1 MFSNNLLMAA
11 AGGGGVTGYV
21 IEGSAMSEDANLV
34 RAFETPAVNGQKIWV
49 YSTVRKQSEFGGDSY
64 LLSDDNDSGSPD
76 GLYFDDEVLKFRY
89 AGTGKRASA
98 ALFRDAAAYGHLV
111 IAFDSTQ
118 GTEADRFR
126 GWWNGV
132 AITFTDVNTIA
143 QNDEPDI
150 GGASN
155 HSLLRNEYDDRD
167 YFNGYTS
174 LVSFQPTVTITDPET
189 DGYGE
194 FDNDGYWQILDIS
207 ELSYAAV
214 NSFLLEGGVNVAAGV
229 DSNSALTVTLEGP
242 SDAAF
247 ADEGSNYS
255 FVGRS
260 VSSDIVNKATRVES
274 AHNFAADF
282 TVAFQPG
289 PATTDGGHLV
299 VGVYDIAEDGTYS
312 VDDQTG
318 AMSSMTAS
326 WWCERDGDVKYGSS
340 NKDTGTFGADDTIK
354 LKRSGSTLTWYKND
368 VLYHEH
374 TDTSSATLRLVIA
387 AGITG
392 ITHRSLRWW
401 DSVESEGNFF
411 TPTGTPTA
419 TNDSPTN
426 DADNDIGNYATLSP
440 IDKNS
445 NITLSNGNL
454 TIDGGTAQG
463 YPSFGTQ
470 SITEGKY
477 YYEFEFDTLDGT
489 NAGPVFGF
497 CNRDA
502 NDFSLDLVNV
512 APADYYTMRYWI
524 GGTGYRVHNDTS
536 IYQPNNDPTAAAGQL
551 GAVAIDLDAGKGWFL
566 IDDVIMADSGGTQ
579 GSIASGTNPCFTFT
593 ANTPMLPVAG
603 ATTDATGICN
613 FGQTTFTNT
622 PPTGFKALSTANMP
636 DPAIPDP
643 TEHHQ
648 VELVSH
654 DGSSTNFTCNWD
666 ADTYDTLFI
675 IKNRDSVEAFHWID
689 GVRGYNKYF
698 TSETTD
704 AWTTDSNVITV
715 SGTTITL
722 GSTLANDNYVVE
734 CHRAGAS
741 ASRTAH
747 TADVPPDL
755 ASTTSFNSVTGFCI
769 MTWTGGGTLGQTIN
783 HGMGQ
788 APDLFISSQD
798 NASQNK
804 RVYHSSIGATKYI
817 NLESTNGTATSSN
830 FMNDT
835 EPTASVISLGATG
848 FSNNDS
854 GASHV
859 GYAWYSVEGNS
870 AFGSYE
876 GNASTDGSVVNVG
889 IKPLSAFVK
898 AIDSTDWW
906 QKMETVG
913 GVAFNGDC
921 DALYYNSTYAET
933 DEDANNGIDII
944 SNGLKMRGAGGQI
957 NAAETYIYGIWGGRP
972 IQGPAP
978 ASNTSQGRAR

>member
-11 AGGGGVTGYV
+11 AGGAGLDGYV
-21 IEGSAMSEDANLV
+21 VEGSAIIDISDSATLG
-34 RAFETPAVNGQKIWV
+34 FTPAVAANRTVQIRGCWLKVIPGVANRIGCAFRQTPSNQFDTIDIGSTGFLIFRSQVDSSNKLFLKTSAQYRDPAAYMQVICV
-49 YSTVRKQSEFGGDSY
+49 YDSTPAT
-64 LLSDDNDSGSPD
+64 PD
-76 GLYFDDEVLKFRY
+76 GDDCFIYVNGVKVTDYDTETYPSQNDALEWGNNV
-89 AGTGKRASA
+89 AGEDGRNMW
-98 ALFRDAAAYGHLV
+98 YGSNGDGSYGSNNITQAFYQDG
-111 IAFDSTQ
+111 IAFSD
-118 GTEADRFR
+118 
-126 GWWNGV
+126 
-132 AITFTDVNTIA
+132 
-143 QNDEPDI
+143 
-150 GGASN
+150 
-155 HSLLRNEYDDRD
+155 
-167 YFNGYTS
+167 
-174 LVSFQPTVTITDPET
+174 ITD
-189 DGYGE
+189 YGE
-194 FDNDGYWQILDIS
+194 FDSNGEWRPIDIS
-207 ELSYAAV
+207 GLTFGT
-214 NSFLLEGGVNVAAGV
+214 NGFLLEGGVDVAAGT
-229 DSNSALTVTLEGP
+229 DSSGNS
-242 SDAAF
+242 
-247 ADEGSNYS
+247 N
-255 FVGRS
+255 
-260 VSSDIVNKATRVES
+260 
-274 AHNFAADF
+274 DF
-282 TVAFQPG
+282 TPS
-289 PATTDGGHLV
+289 
-299 VGVYDIAEDGTYS
+299 GT
-312 VDDQTG
+312 
-318 AMSSMTAS
+318 
-326 WWCERDGDVKYGSS
+326 
-340 NKDTGTFGADDTIK
+340 I
-354 LKRSGSTLTWYKND
+354 
-368 VLYHEH
+368 
-374 TDTSSATLRLVIA
+374 
-387 AGITG
+387 
-392 ITHRSLRWW
+392 
-401 DSVESEGNFF
+401 
-411 TPTGTPTA
+411 TA

-426 DADNDIGNYATLSP
+426 DADNDYGNYCTWNT
-440 IDKNS
+440 IDEVGANLT
-445 NITLSNGNL
+445 ISNGNL
-454 TIDGGTAQG
+454 TVVDSSAGTWDGARATQHIPSTGIWGVQLTQNGAPLGWELGLAQRSYDLDNGGGMWATADTICYCPYQGTGSIYSDAAAVQTSLGTTGDTDVVEMIVDMDAGNVKWYKNSVLLGTAEDLPATTTDDPWFFTINCG
-463 YPSFGTQ
+463 GV
-470 SITEGKY
+470 SIDLD
-477 YYEFEFDTLDGT
+477 FD
-489 NAGPVFGF
+489 F
-497 CNRDA
+497 
-502 NDFSLDLVNV
+502 
-512 APADYYTMRYWI
+512 
-524 GGTGYRVHNDTS
+524 
-536 IYQPNNDPTAAAGQL
+536 GQL
-551 GAVAIDLDAGKGWFL
+551 GYDPN
-566 IDDVIMADSGGTQ
+566 GT
-579 GSIASGTNPCFTFT
+579 
-593 ANTPMLPVAG
+593 VAG
-603 ATTDATGICN
+603 AL
-613 FGQTTFTNT
+613 
-622 PPTGFKALSTANMP
+622 ALSTANMST
-636 DPAIPDP
+636 PAIPDP

-876 GNASTDGSVVNVG
+876 GNASTDGIVVNVG

-957 NAAETYIYGIWGGRP
+957 NAAETYIYGIWGGTP

>member
-11 AGGGGVTGYV
+11 AGGGGAGYV
-21 IEGSAMSEDANLV
+21 IENSIRLDGSSYTTHASGVTRSDIKISTFSVWVKRGNIDGTTQNIWGGEKYNTNQDQTFFNSSEQIDFFIDQTGGPNDYGYTTTAVYRDPSAWMHIYQRYDSTDATAADRIRTWINGV
-34 RAFETPAVNGQKIWV
+34 ETTSLSKH
-49 YSTVRKQSEFGGDSY
+49 SGGDVP
-64 LLSDDNDSGSPD
+64 LNEDNGFMQSGLDSFVGAT
-76 GLYFDDEVLKFRY
+76 L
-89 AGTGKRASA
+89 AGANP
-98 ALFRDAAAYGHLV
+98 L
-111 IAFDSTQ
+111 
-118 GTEADRFR
+118 
-126 GWWNGV
+126 
-132 AITFTDVNTIA
+132 
-143 QNDEPDI
+143 
-150 GGASN
+150 
-155 HSLLRNEYDDRD
+155 
-167 YFNGYTS
+167 
-174 LVSFQPTVTITDPET
+174 
-189 DGYGE
+189 DGYMAEFIFLDGNIEEVTAFGE
-194 FDNDGYWQILDIS
+194 FDDQGYWRPIDPSGVDFSGTGSLWLDFAVAPGTGNGAGTDANPSAVERQLAQSLGSTLGDLTGGSGLAASFNGTKHEAQATASTAGNVADGYIGKDWGATSKKVISKVIVYATSDAGYNNDNTASDFKISLEGSNTGAWGGEETELASVLTGNDGYTAENNAERTLTYSGSTAFRYHRVLLD
-207 ELSYAAV
+207 AQ
-214 NSFLLEGGVNVAAGV
+214 GGVNTWPRTAEVEFFEVGNHFT
-229 DSNSALTVTLEGP
+229 DSGL
-242 SDAAF
+242 
-247 ADEGSNYS
+247 
-255 FVGRS
+255 
-260 VSSDIVNKATRVES
+260 
-274 AHNFAADF
+274 
-282 TVAFQPG
+282 
-289 PATTDGGHLV
+289 
-299 VGVYDIAEDGTYS
+299 
-312 VDDQTG
+312 
-318 AMSSMTAS
+318 TAS
-326 WWCERDGDVKYGSS
+326 DQVS
-340 NKDTGTFGADDTIK
+340 
-354 LKRSGSTLTWYKND
+354 
-368 VLYHEH
+368 
-374 TDTSSATLRLVIA
+374 
-387 AGITG
+387 
-392 ITHRSLRWW
+392 
-401 DSVESEGNFF
+401 
-411 TPTGTPTA
+411 
-419 TNDSPTN
+419 DSPTN
-426 DADNDIGNYATLSP
+426 DADNDVGNYCTLSP
-440 IDKNS
+440 LDNYG
-445 NITLSNGNL
+445 TTHYVLSNGNL
-454 TIDGGTAQG
+454 QCNTTGNLWGRIQRSTMIMPDNT
-463 YPSFGTQ
+463 
-470 SITEGKY
+470 GKWY
-477 YYEFEFDTLDGT
+477 AECTWD
-489 NAGPVFGF
+489 
-497 CNRDA
+497 
-502 NDFSLDLVNV
+502 S
-512 APADYYTMRYWI
+512 
-524 GGTGYRVHNDTS
+524 GTGNEVHIGIIDQGAELSTGKSDASSHRVYCGSTNLYSAGSDDGSPTWVMATGERLNICYDSDTNKLWFG
-536 IYQPNNDPTAAAGQL
+536 NNGVYDGDPGAGT
-551 GAVAIDLDAGKGWFL
+551 GEEYTVP
-566 IDDVIMADSGGTQ
+566 SGNNYSFMCLQ
-579 GSIASGTNPCFTFT
+579 
-593 ANTPMLPVAG
+593 G
-603 ATTDATGICN
+603 ATQQTTWEFGQNGFTDAV
-613 FGQTTFTNT
+613 
-622 PPTGFKALSTANMP
+622 PTGFKALATQNMP
-636 DPAIPDP
+636 TPAIPDP

-648 VELVSH
+648 VELVAH
-654 DGSSTNFTCNWD
+654 DGSSTAFTCNWD

-876 GNASTDGSVVNVG
+876 GNASTDGIVVNVG

-957 NAAETYIYGIWGGRP
+957 NAAETYIYGIWGGTP

>member
-11 AGGGGVTGYV
+11 AGGGGADYV
-21 IEGSAMSEDANLV
+21 IEGSGFFADNAYHTYNIGTDADSLRTMEFEWWRKDPLVGGSNSTFFAGDGTENNRFNIGDIGSNNMLV
-34 RAFETPAVNGQKIWV
+34 RQISGG
-49 YSTVRKQSEFGGDSY
+49 STTMSVTVTNAKY
-64 LLSDDNDSGSPD
+64 
-76 GLYFDDEVLKFRY
+76 
-89 AGTGKRASA
+89 
-98 ALFRDAAAYGHLV
+98 RDAAAWDHWKVRIDTTQAVEANRV
-111 IAFDSTQ
+111 IVWHNDVLQT
-118 GTEADRFR
+118 
-126 GWWNGV
+126 V
-132 AITFTDVNTIA
+132 TFTTAPA
-143 QNDEPDI
+143 QNLDLLWGDVTYAHHINRHFSSAYE
-150 GGASN
+150 AS
-155 HSLLRNEYDDRD
+155 EYYYAGIAYYD
-167 YFNGYTS
+167 GVTS
-174 LVSFQPTVTITDPET
+174 GTSQYAET
-189 DGYGE
+189 S
-194 FDNDGYWQILDIS
+194 NDGYAQVIDTTD
-207 ELSYAAV
+207 ATFGA
-214 NSFLLEGGVNVAAGV
+214 NGFLLKGGVDVAAG
-229 DSNSALTVTLEGP
+229 
-242 SDAAF
+242 
-247 ADEGSNYS
+247 
-255 FVGRS
+255 
-260 VSSDIVNKATRVES
+260 
-274 AHNFAADF
+274 
-282 TVAFQPG
+282 
-289 PATTDGGHLV
+289 
-299 VGVYDIAEDGTYS
+299 
-312 VDDQTG
+312 
-318 AMSSMTAS
+318 
-326 WWCERDGDVKYGSS
+326 
-340 NKDTGTFGADDTIK
+340 
-354 LKRSGSTLTWYKND
+354 ND
-368 VLYHEH
+368 
-374 TDTSSATLRLVIA
+374 SSAPG
-387 AGITG
+387 AGITNNIVPAMTSATVPSG
-392 ITHRSLRWW
+392 DVDKS
-401 DSVESEGNFF
+401 SELNAGNAAWKVFDHIVTAGWQSSGVGTQWLEYHFDTTKTVTTYSIIGTSSGFDGDPTRAPKDWTFEASNTGAWGGEEVTLDTVTGETGWTSGVPRKFSFANTTAYSYYRLVMTDNNGNGSYYCVIELTLHEAGDGQNHF
-411 TPTGTPTA
+411 TPSGTITA

-426 DADNDIGNYATLSP
+426 GGDSLEYGNYPTWSPINGAFTEMSLEDGNLRINGNAQTVYQNVMCTQILPLTGSWGIQMTVDVTNKSNYIGICRTAEFEQYLAHAAAPTSKPDTIVFQCNAGGTIYNDGSSSQSNVGVADATDTVEVVVDMDNDEVQYYL
-440 IDKNS
+440 
-445 NITLSNGNL
+445 NGVAHGTAESFPANPNGEAWIL
-454 TIDGGTAQG
+454 FCGAGGTDQ
-463 YPSFGTQ
+463 F
-470 SITEGKY
+470 I
-477 YYEFEFDTLDGT
+477 
-489 NAGPVFGF
+489 V
-497 CNRDA
+497 
-502 NDFSLDLVNV
+502 DF
-512 APADYYTMRYWI
+512 
-524 GGTGYRVHNDTS
+524 
-536 IYQPNNDPTAAAGQL
+536 GQL
-551 GAVAIDLDAGKGWFL
+551 GYDP
-566 IDDVIMADSGGTQ
+566 S
-579 GSIASGTNPCFTFT
+579 SE
-593 ANTPMLPVAG
+593 
-603 ATTDATGICN
+603 DATALTLNSAN
-613 FGQTTFTNT
+613 F
-622 PPTGFKALSTANMP
+622 PT
-636 DPAIPDP
+636 PAIPDP

-648 VELVSH
+648 VELVAH
-654 DGSSTNFTCNWD
+654 DGSSTAFTCNWD

-876 GNASTDGSVVNVG
+876 GNASTDGIVVNVG

-957 NAAETYIYGIWGGRP
+957 NAAETYIYGIWGGTP